1 MCIYIKDDD
10 EQCGMSNHEGL
21 WCRHH
26 EDSRQAQAFAQA
38 ASAAQSG
45 SSASE
50 METVCDN
57 CEAPLRR
64 RERLTEHPNQTR
76 RMVFEAYVECDC
88 HEFVLGSTSVR
99 ERNLPSGWSS

>member
-38 ASAAQSG
+38 ASAAQSD
-45 SSASE
+45 SSGGT
-50 METVCDN
+50 MDTTCDD
-57 CEAPLRR
+57 CDGPLRR
-64 RERLTEHPNQTR
+64 TERLREHPNQPR
-76 RMVFEAYVECDC
+76 RVVFEAVVECDC
-88 HEFVLGSTSVR
+88 HELVLGSTSVR
-99 ERNLPSGWSS
+99 QQNLPHGWSA